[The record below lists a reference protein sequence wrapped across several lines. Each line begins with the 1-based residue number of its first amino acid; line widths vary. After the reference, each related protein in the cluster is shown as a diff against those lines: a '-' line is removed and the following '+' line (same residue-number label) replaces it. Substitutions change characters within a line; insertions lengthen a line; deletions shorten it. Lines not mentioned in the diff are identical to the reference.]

1 MAQFCFYVLFGCNM
15 HIQLKCV
22 ELETSRPKSPPRFW
36 HLVYMSLRDKHLNA
50 RNVISSDCQVYLIL
64 RGVACVDVQ
73 IPYPQCLASYHS
85 SCYYYMQCRYI
96 PQMYD
101 IIYIYIHIHWIYCS
115 RCHPLVSKGI
125 YWRVTHRNM
134 LKHGLQSPFA
144 PCNAPAAIHYV
155 TVVGLQT
162 PWTTFQDHKPHWKF
176 EYVTWLM
183 FKNHSLPA
191 SINFNLLLLLNCSMC
206 SGEPP
211 FFVPF
216 FSGSGT
222 SCRWY
227 CPASDDGVHGD
238 SSERPSRGQKVGLNH
253 KKSWDFTNRKREN
266 ILRLYPQHGKH
277 IMKTWDLT

>member
-1 MAQFCFYVLFGCNM
+1 MSSHQIAKFTWYFEVWPAWMCRSPIHNVWH
-15 HIQLKCV
+15 HITAVVIIICSVGISPKC
-22 ELETSRPKSPPRFW
+22 
-36 HLVYMSLRDKHLNA
+36 M
-50 RNVISSDCQVYLIL
+50 IS
-64 RGVACVDVQ
+64 
-73 IPYPQCLASYHS
+73 
-85 SCYYYMQCRYI
+85 
-96 PQMYD
+96 
-101 IIYIYIHIHWIYCS
+101 YIYIHIHWIYCS

-211 FFVPF
+211 RFSCHFFQAPVL
-216 FSGSGT
+216 
-222 SCRWY
+222 
-227 CPASDDGVHGD
+227 PADDIAQLAMMASMVTLPND
-238 SSERPSRGQKVGLNH
+238 QVVVKKWDWTTKNRGISPIENGKTY
-253 KKSWDFTNRKREN
+253 WDFTRNMEN
-266 ILRLYPQHGKH
+266 ILWKHG
-277 IMKTWDLT
+277 I

>member
-50 RNVISSDCQVYLIL
+50 RNVISSDCQVYLVL

-211 FFVPF
+211 RFSCHFFQAPVL
-216 FSGSGT
+216 
-222 SCRWY
+222 
-227 CPASDDGVHGD
+227 PADDIAQLAMMASMVTLPND
-238 SSERPSRGQKVGLNH
+238 QVVVKKWDWTTKNRGISPIENGKTY
-253 KKSWDFTNRKREN
+253 WDFTRNMEN
-266 ILRLYPQHGKH
+266 ILWKHG
-277 IMKTWDLT
+277 I